1 MFKIKGGDGKE
12 YGPVSDE
19 VLRQWIA
26 ERRANAQ
33 TQVQTDGAVD
43 FVALGQL
50 PEFQTALAQAASATP
65 PAPAPP
71 RPAMPAVPG
80 PIAGSGPRSSGMALA
95 SLIFGIVA
103 FILLPFIAAIPAI
116 IFGHI
121 ALTRIR
127 RDPLGFGGRG
137 QAVAGLV
144 LGYVNLALI
153 PFIAFV
159 AGLTLPALAKAKGKA
174 QRISCVNN
182 LKQVAL
188 AARIYSNDHQETF
201 PPSFVAMSNELV
213 TPKILICPG
222 DPSHQPAFDWSN
234 FSETENVSYEYL
246 SPGAKEGA
254 GLAHQTVFRC
264 PIHNNVAL
272 GDGSVSQ
279 LPQRGGR

>member
-12 YGPVSDE
+12 YGPVSGE
-19 VLRQWIA
+19 MLRQWIA

-33 TQVQTDGAVD
+33 TQVQADGANE

-50 PEFQTALAQAASATP
+50 PEFQTALAQAAPTP
-65 PAPAPP
+65 PPP
-71 RPAMPAVPG
+71 RPPMPTAAAPAANPG
-80 PIAGSGPRSSGMALA
+80 PQSSGMALA
-95 SLIFGIVA
+95 SLICGIAA
-103 FILLPFIAAIPAI
+103 FILLPILAAVPAI
-116 IFGHI
+116 ILGHI
-121 ALTRIR
+121 ALSRIR
-127 RDPLGFGGRG
+127 RDPFGFGGRG

-153 PFIAFV
+153 PFIAIL
-159 AGLTLPALAKAKGKA
+159 AGLTLPALAKAKGNA

-201 PPSFVAMSNELV
+201 PPSFGAMSNELV

-222 DPSHQPAFDWSN
+222 DSSHQPAFDWSN

-254 GLAHQTVFRC
+254 GLAQQTVFRC
-264 PIHNNVAL
+264 PVHNNVAL
-272 GDGSVSQ
+272 GDGSVLQ
-279 LPQRGGR
+279 RPQRGGR